1 MLGAKRIKG
10 QTITTAKIKP
20 SRAAIQQSIARA
32 WQTQIA
38 FNIFQLK
45 DQRKLTFFAKKNK
58 GSQHFGTCNVARCQD
73 RDTLKPSLEEKA
85 EMPQM

>member
-1 MLGAKRIKG
+1 MFGAKKIKG

-32 WQTQIA
+32 WQTQIV

-45 DQRKLTFFAKKNK
+45 DQRKLTFFAKKNEGK
-58 GSQHFGTCNVARCQD
+58 QSTLVPAMWQDARIVTPCGSH
-73 RDTLKPSLEEKA
+73 
-85 EMPQM
+85 